1 VTGKQTQS
9 KHPLPVQWEDLT
21 SSDFAEAVRRAGGV
35 CVLPIGVIE
44 KHGAHLPLS
53 ADLLAA
59 REVSVRATQREYAVV
74 FPPYYF
80 GQVYEARHYPGAI
93 TIEPDLLT
101 PLLQSACREIARNG
115 FDKILI
121 VNGHGGNIH
130 WLSFFCQAQLAE
142 RADYAVYVVFS
153 SRLLRDEQIREQ
165 IRKRRRTDWGGHAD
179 EAESSAIMALRPD
192 LVRIERAADEDG
204 RPRKRLN
211 DLVEAET
218 GIWWYADFPEH
229 YAGDA
234 SAADPEL
241 GELELE
247 GSTRGLVEILRSV
260 KRDKVTPRL
269 QAQFFARAEA
279 PTASP
284 TRRGR
289 KS

>member
-1 VTGKQTQS
+1 MVEKQRRGRAS
-9 KHPLPVQWEDLT
+9 LPVQWEDLT

-59 REVSVRATQREYAVV
+59 REVSVRAAQREYAVV

-80 GQVYEARHYPGAI
+80 GQVYEARLYPGAI

-101 PLLQSACREIARNG
+101 RLLQSVCREIARNG

-142 RADYAVYVVFS
+142 RGNYAVYVVFA
-153 SRLLRDEQIREQ
+153 SRLLRDEQVREE

-179 EAESSAIMALRPD
+179 EVESSAIMALRPD
-192 LVRIERAADEDG
+192 LVRIERAGDEDG
-204 RPRKRLN
+204 RPRKRLK

-234 SAADPEL
+234 SAASPEL

-260 KRDKVTPRL
+260 KRDKVTPKL
-269 QAQFFARAEA
+269 QEEFFGRMAA
-279 PTASP
+279 PAA
-284 TRRGR
+284 RRGR
-289 KS
+289 TKRR